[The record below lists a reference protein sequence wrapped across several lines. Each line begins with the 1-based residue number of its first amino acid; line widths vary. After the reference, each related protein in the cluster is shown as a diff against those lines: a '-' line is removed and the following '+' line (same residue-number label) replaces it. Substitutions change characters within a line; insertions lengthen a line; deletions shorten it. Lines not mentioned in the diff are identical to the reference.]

1 MANFILS
8 DRLQCDLE
16 MILNNGFEPL
26 KGFLGE
32 EDYHSVLETMHLKN
46 GKLWPLPIVF

>member
-1 MANFILS
+1 MANVILS

-26 KGFLGE
+26 EGFLE
-32 EDYHSVLETMHLKN
+32 EVDYH
-46 GKLWPLPIVF
+46 